1 MLLCYNDIVP
11 KGNKKR
17 KEVTTMMK
25 MTLTATAARVLSRTA
40 EMRLYEE
47 AQTEAKHLIEGHI
60 TRSIKEACNK
70 GACGV
75 DFKFP
80 KENKPIWDY
89 ARIILCDNGY
99 KASIKQDEP
108 ILVVKW

>member
-1 MLLCYNDIVP
+1 
-11 KGNKKR
+11 
-17 KEVTTMMK
+17 MMK

-47 AQTEAKHLIEGHI
+47 ARAEAAHLIEGHI
-60 TRSIKEACNK
+60 TRSIKEACDK
-70 GACGV
+70 GTCGV

-80 KENKPIWDY
+80 QENKLIWDY

-99 KASIKQDEP
+99 KASIKQNEP
-108 ILVVKW
+108 VLVVRW